1 MRVPTRNITRSPPPR
16 AMTRGEAFPSKPG
29 TLFGIDV
36 RTALSLAVLAGSAY
50 FVFSYD
56 PIKSMDFG
64 YREPKLP
71 KPDPAPKPE
80 PKRPKPTPPVKRAS
94 AKKIF
99 DEDDLE
105 DNEDEYNDSDG
116 LDEDEE
122 DLGEDGDEEDDD

>member
-71 KPDPAPKPE
+71 KPDPDPKPE
-80 PKRPKPTPPVKRAS
+80 PKKPKPTPPVKRAP
-94 AKKIF
+94 KKVF

-105 DNEDEYNDSDG
+105 DDEDEYDSED
-116 LDEDEE
+116 LDDE
-122 DLGEDGDEEDDD
+122 DLGEDDDGEEDDG